1 MSHIP
6 LQKTS
11 ILAMLCNEEVAT
23 HLQELIRLDTT
34 NPPGNETPAA
44 EYVASALANDGIEAL
59 VLEHKPGRGSAVARL
74 RGTGEAPALLLM
86 SHLDVVPAQPDD
98 WSHPPFAGTMAGGY
112 LWGRG
117 AVDTKN
123 ATSIQMA
130 AMQVLA
136 RSGIRL
142 KRDLLLS
149 AMADEEI
156 AGGGAQFLATE
167 HPEWVTA
174 EYALNEGGGEALLI
188 GGQTFYGFQ
197 VAQKGGVNVRMVAH
211 AESGHSSVP
220 YPESAIS
227 KLSAA
232 IVRLKQNPLPHR
244 VIPTT
249 IRFFEGVADRMP
261 NRRLARAARDM
272 LDPGRQEAAA
282 EKLGCDRYVERMLLA
297 MLRNVA
303 EATMINAGYKSNVM
317 PAEAEAL
324 ISARGL
330 PGIRFEELLR
340 EIRQVVGPELT
351 LEPQHFV
358 AGLEFDLPDD
368 DPLLDAA
375 RHAIGRTD
383 PEGTVL
389 PYLSCGGTD
398 AMYLEPLGTTVVGF
412 TPMRSDPAGH
422 LLQLAHAN
430 DERISVDNLVFGT
443 QTLVDLICRLNGV
456 PSVLS

>member
-1 MSHIP
+1 
-6 LQKTS
+6 
-11 ILAMLCNEEVAT
+11 
-23 HLQELIRLDTT
+23 
-34 NPPGNETPAA
+34 
-44 EYVASALANDGIEAL
+44 
-59 VLEHKPGRGSAVARL
+59 
-74 RGTGEAPALLLM
+74 
-86 SHLDVVPAQPDD
+86 
-98 WSHPPFAGTMAGGY
+98 
-112 LWGRG
+112 
-117 AVDTKN
+117 
-123 ATSIQMA
+123 
-130 AMQVLA
+130 
-136 RSGIRL
+136 
-142 KRDLLLS
+142 
-149 AMADEEI
+149 
-156 AGGGAQFLATE
+156 
-167 HPEWVTA
+167 
-174 EYALNEGGGEALLI
+174 
-188 GGQTFYGFQ
+188 
-197 VAQKGGVNVRMVAH
+197 
-211 AESGHSSVP
+211 
-220 YPESAIS
+220 
-227 KLSAA
+227 
-232 IVRLKQNPLPHR
+232 
-244 VIPTT
+244 
-249 IRFFEGVADRMP
+249 
-261 NRRLARAARDM
+261 
-272 LDPGRQEAAA
+272 
-282 EKLGCDRYVERMLLA
+282 
-297 MLRNVA
+297 
-303 EATMINAGYKSNVM
+303 MINAGYKSNVM